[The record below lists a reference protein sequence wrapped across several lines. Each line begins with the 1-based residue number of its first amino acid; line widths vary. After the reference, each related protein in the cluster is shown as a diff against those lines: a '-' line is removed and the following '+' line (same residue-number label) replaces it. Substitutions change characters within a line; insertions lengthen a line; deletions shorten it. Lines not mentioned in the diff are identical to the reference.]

1 MKTIRVWTEE
11 MQYCLRQRRGE
22 RDKTEEFGAGEMA
35 PPVKVLTTKPDT
47 LSSIP
52 RTHMMERVVL

>member
-1 MKTIRVWTEE
+1 
-11 MQYCLRQRRGE
+11 MQYFLRQRRGE